1 MAKAIIDE
9 KENLFQDMP
18 TPEQEIKSNVIFK
31 FTLIGIVIVIVL
43 ISSIVKGNIQF
54 KDFFKFNYSLTLSD
68 LSNSKEYIIL
78 FIIIMPLSICLF
90 ISNLNWE
97 REAIGKYAEEE
108 EKRKK
113 TEEDKKKEEFEE
125 KMRGV
130 HFKAD

>member
-9 KENLFQDMP
+9 KENLFKDMP

-78 FIIIMPLSICLF
+78 FIIIIPLSICLF